1 MGLEHKGVHPPPGP
15 HTMAPMNLARSLALV
30 AFLVVLHQRGSVDA
44 ATATM
49 GTDSIAIDA
58 ANRYTEVTTAVVFT
72 FTMGTQ
78 GLAQGDKLHF
88 KLPGFVMTGTAAPTD
103 QGCGTSTFTQ
113 TSANSGEADATI
125 SFAVAS
131 ANLAEDVTCTITTN
145 AATLNTGSTTHTLN
159 QNNWVATATM
169 QGGHDMTPRAIAAS
183 PAITVPTFDGDSV
196 VFTAPMKTN
205 TAVTLAFKCQAPLQ
219 NNMAF
224 GLKLPNWDVSGVGAT
239 GTAYAQAV
247 ESVSNCGTTTFVASG
262 VSGTGEANAKITF
275 KVVNSAAHDA
285 TTTACTL
292 VTKPYMLKTSGT
304 AVAADTGLM
313 LYWGGDTTGEAVP
326 TSTANNRFLYDDG
339 LVIMNPIINTDTTMT
354 YSFKT
359 AQILAIATPD
369 TLVFKLPN
377 FVLSDDGAVT
387 TTGCGTTTFTDA
399 VTNSGTADATIT
411 LSAATADL
419 AVDTA
424 CAIHFP
430 SGMAKNPATAA
441 NSQDES
447 SELANRK
454 ISPVYQAIATEC
466 TDCTVSQS
474 TLHVGN
480 PAGSTAT
487 MIRLSFGL
495 NVPMQIGDQLMVALP
510 GWSFTNLATGFMTA
524 PTTQWCGSSTFTAYG
539 VNGAQSHGGTS
550 FVMLTLATASLF
562 DFAAPNSTYACHV
575 TLASSATSTATTPA
589 TAQAAN
595 LATRTMSAILAA
607 GTNINGT
614 AIAVSSATSAAAS
627 SNSTTST
634 CPYGATSTCATRIT
648 QSIVISSLTVAAYT
662 GNLKSTYE
670 CSYAKMVSATWC
682 TATTGAVSYLSGVQV
697 TSSAA
702 ARRAATISF
711 VMDVETSVMTAAA
724 VQTAVASGV
733 TAANLVT
740 TMTAMNTATGW
751 AVAVPAAADITVNT
765 AAFTGAA
772 TSSAAVVIPSA
783 IMVLLGSLISL
794 FLN

>member
-1 MGLEHKGVHPPPGP
+1 MG
-15 HTMAPMNLARSLALV
+15 
-30 AFLVVLHQRGSVDA
+30 
-44 ATATM
+44 
-49 GTDSIAIDA
+49 
-58 ANRYTEVTTAVVFT
+58 
-72 FTMGTQ
+72 
-78 GLAQGDKLHF
+78 
-88 KLPGFVMTGTAAPTD
+88 
-103 QGCGTSTFTQ
+103 
-113 TSANSGEADATI
+113 
-125 SFAVAS
+125 
-131 ANLAEDVTCTITTN
+131 
-145 AATLNTGSTTHTLN
+145 
-159 QNNWVATATM
+159 
-169 QGGHDMTPRAIAAS
+169 
-183 PAITVPTFDGDSV
+183 
-196 VFTAPMKTN
+196 
-205 TAVTLAFKCQAPLQ
+205 
-219 NNMAF
+219 
-224 GLKLPNWDVSGVGAT
+224 
-239 GTAYAQAV
+239 
-247 ESVSNCGTTTFVASG
+247 
-262 VSGTGEANAKITF
+262 
-275 KVVNSAAHDA
+275 
-285 TTTACTL
+285 
-292 VTKPYMLKTSGT
+292 
-304 AVAADTGLM
+304 
-313 LYWGGDTTGEAVP
+313 
-326 TSTANNRFLYDDG
+326 
-339 LVIMNPIINTDTTMT
+339 MT

-377 FVLSDDGAVT
+377 FVLSDGGAVT
-387 TTGCGTTTFTDA
+387 TMGCGTTTFTDA

-441 NSQDES
+441 NSQDAS
-447 SELANRK
+447 SELANRE
-454 ISPVYQAIATEC
+454 INAVFAGTANACTACAI
-466 TDCTVSQS
+466 SQS
-474 TLHVGN
+474 TLHVATGALSSTNLFVSN

-575 TLASSATSTATTPA
+575 PLASSATSTATTPA

-614 AIAVSSATSAAAS
+614 AIAVSSATSAATSS

-634 CPYGATSTCATRIT
+634 CTYGATSTCATRIS
-648 QSIVISSLTVAAYT
+648 QSIVISSLTVATST

-670 CSYAKMVSATWC
+670 CSYAKMVSATFC
-682 TATTGAVSYLSGVQV
+682 TATTGAVSSLSGVQV

-711 VMDVETSVMTAAA
+711 VTNVETSVMTAAA

-751 AVAVPAAADITVNT
+751 
-765 AAFTGAA
+765 
-772 TSSAAVVIPSA
+772 
-783 IMVLLGSLISL
+783 LSL
-794 FLN
+794 FRLRPTSLSTPPLSLVLRQAAPQW